1 MLQPIIGRTWAP
13 VGQTP
18 VLVQRDRRDRYSVIG
33 AVTYR
38 PTARRKP
45 FDMYFLVCEENVNT
59 ATAAHFVR
67 QLRRQIGRKLLI
79 VWDNLRV
86 HHAAQKAL
94 QRMHRSVEFAYLPPY
109 APQANPVEFLWAH
122 SKGHELA
129 NYVPDTKD
137 ELGQHVVSTLRRTRR
152 RYDVL
157 AGFFHAAGLEP

>member
-1 MLQPIIGRTWAP
+1 MLQPIVGRTWAP
-13 VGQTP
+13 IGQTP

-38 PTARRKP
+38 PAAQRKP
-45 FDMYFLVCEENVNT
+45 FDMHFLVCQENVNT

-67 QLRRQIGRKLLI
+67 LLRRQLGRKLLI

-86 HHAAQKAL
+86 HHAAHKAL
-94 QRMHRSVEFAYLPPY
+94 RRMHRSVEFAYLPPY
-109 APQANPVEFLWAH
+109 APQANPVEFLWAY

-137 ELGQHVVSTLRRTRR
+137 ELGQHVVNTLRRTRR

-157 AGFFHAAGLEP
+157 ASFFHAAGLEL